1 MIHIVSLRK
10 AVLAGI
16 VAAFAWELAIRI
28 IQFGGIALFDIVQ
41 HLGTLAFPAG
51 PVLAR
56 WMTGMVIHATVGAIW
71 AIFYAYFFWSTF
83 DWPPA
88 FQGMAF
94 SLLPTLLALFI
105 AYPQLQMLHL
115 DVPTALFNPLA
126 IRSEERR
133 VGKECVSTCS
143 SRWWP

>member
-51 PVLAR
+51 PVLA
-56 WMTGMVIHATVGAIW
+56 WWTTGMLIHAVVGAIW
-71 AIFYAYFFWSTF
+71 AIFYAYFFWSTS

-94 SLLPTLLALFI
+94 SLLPTLLALFSLS
-105 AYPQLQMLHL
+105 AAP
-115 DVPTALFNPLA
+115 DDA
-126 IRSEERR
+126 S
-133 VGKECVSTCS
+133 
-143 SRWWP
+143 

>member
-51 PVLAR
+51 PVLAW

-71 AIFYAYFFWSTF
+71 AIFSAYFFWSTF

-88 FQGMAF
+88 FQGLAF
-94 SLLPTLLALFI
+94 SLLPTFIPLFISYPHPPIMPFLLSPALF
-105 AYPQLQMLHL
+105 
-115 DVPTALFNPLA
+115 
-126 IRSEERR
+126 
-133 VGKECVSTCS
+133 
-143 SRWWP
+143 

>member
-1 MIHIVSLRK
+1 M
-10 AVLAGI
+10 
-16 VAAFAWELAIRI
+16 RI
-28 IQFGGIALFDIVQ
+28 SDWSSDVCSSDLIALFDIVQ

-51 PVLAR
+51 PVLAW

-105 AYPQLQMLHL
+105 AYPQLQMMHL
-115 DVPTALFNPLA
+115 DEIGRAHV
-126 IRSEERR
+126 
-133 VGKECVSTCS
+133 
-143 SRWWP
+143 